1 MTTTPQ
7 TNPAIQILVDG
18 LSGAVP
24 VCDPQNAAQTALV
37 TRQLRELRS
46 QLVEGGANGKGSDLG
61 PLLDVAISLIEHV
74 ARQGL
79 VGPRETM
86 VLLED
91 ILIHVRGSL
100 GIPPPAPAA
109 PAAPPPAD
117 DGTRAAGLQLIDG
130 RRIGEI
136 LVTLSM
142 LTQADVEKALKV
154 QKVTGRRLGEALV
167 QMRLLTP
174 DMVEAALRIQRVRS
188 KRWIEPWKEAK
199 PPAAP

>member
-7 TNPAIQILVDG
+7 TNPAIQLLVEG

-24 VCDPQNAAQTALV
+24 GCDPQNAAHTAQL
-37 TRQLRELRS
+37 TRQLRELRT
-46 QLVEGGANGKGSDLG
+46 QLAEGSANGKSGDLG
-61 PLLDVAISLIEHV
+61 PLLNVAISLIEHV

-91 ILIHVRGSL
+91 ILVHVRTSL
-100 GIPPPAPAA
+100 GIPLPAPAA
-109 PAAPPPAD
+109 AEAPD
-117 DGTRAAGLQLIDG
+117 DGLRAAGLQLIDG

-142 LTQADVEKALKV
+142 LSEADVEKALKV

-174 DMVEAALRIQRVRS
+174 DMVEAALRIQRVRN
-188 KRWIEPWKEAK
+188 KRWVEPWKEAK
-199 PPAAP
+199 P